1 MGSAPPRRPTPTI
14 RAPTVR
20 RRTAVEGAGNSIDA
34 GAENAAPYAADNKMR
49 VARSRPGSAAS
60 EANAFG
66 VAGSAGAAA
75 VPLPG
80 ANSLLGKSRGLL
92 GAGAVASRNS
102 PLLNSPLRASPR
114 VGEGGGGTGLA
125 VPTPPR
131 HDAARATSAGR
142 RPPVRPLVAPLV
154 PPTDCGE

>member
-1 MGSAPPRRPTPTI
+1 
-14 RAPTVR
+14 
-20 RRTAVEGAGNSIDA
+20 VEGAGNSIDA

-49 VARSRPGSAAS
+49 VARSRPGSAA
-60 EANAFG
+60 AFG
-66 VAGSAGAAA
+66 VAGSAGAGAAA

-131 HDAARATSAGR
+131 QDAARPTTAGR
-142 RPPVRPLVAPLV
+142 RPPVRPLVSPLL

>member
-20 RRTAVEGAGNSIDA
+20 RRTAVEGAGNSIGT
-34 GAENAAPYAADNKMR
+34 GAENAAPFAADNKMR
-49 VARSRPGSAAS
+49 IARSRPGSAAS

-92 GAGAVASRNS
+92 GAGAGASRNS
-102 PLLNSPLRASPR
+102 PLLNSPLRAASPR
-114 VGEGGGGTGLA
+114 VGEGGVTGLT